1 FAAVATDLHTGQ
13 EVWLKEGSTTDA
25 VRASIALPGLFS
37 PVWNEG
43 RLLVDGGLV
52 NPVPVTLARAMGADI
67 VLAVDLNADILGRHL
82 EAAAPQRIGSTVGSA
97 WRQHL
102 PEALSA
108 LLPTGNQDERMPSL
122 IDIVASSIN
131 IMQVRITRSRM
142 AGDPADVVI
151 APPLATLGLLDFHK
165 ADQAI
170 DAGLQAV
177 QASLPALQGLA
188 WQPESLF
195 CRYRLLTTGSHEL
208 GRRHAHVALEHGR
221 ESTLV
226 LVAQIERHIEHGLAL
241 RQPLDCS
248 EQPDVLTPLHE
259 RHAQFLHEQ
268 AIQRT
273 RVTPESLG
281 PFMKR
286 RIVVEMLLNMC
297 AQTHQA
303 RTARG
308 LQLCHALAVVPE
320 LFKQRRDQH
329 LGPTVGHRAADHGR
343 FGNQL
348 PHE

>member
-1 FAAVATDLHTGQ
+1 MPQKRRPVVALVLGSGSARGWAHLGVIRGLQAAGLRPDIVCGTSIGALVGAAYATGEIERFEAWTRRLSLRDVISLMDFHLNGGMLKGERLMSFFRKHFMDRPVEDLTMPFAAVATDLHTGQ
-13 EVWLKEGSTTDA
+13 EVWLQEGSTTDA

-177 QASLPALQGLA
+177 QASLPALQRLGLA
-188 WQPESLF
+188 
-195 CRYRLLTTGSHEL
+195 
-208 GRRHAHVALEHGR
+208 A
-221 ESTLV
+221 
-226 LVAQIERHIEHGLAL
+226 
-241 RQPLDCS
+241 
-248 EQPDVLTPLHE
+248 
-259 RHAQFLHEQ
+259 
-268 AIQRT
+268 
-273 RVTPESLG
+273 
-281 PFMKR
+281 
-286 RIVVEMLLNMC
+286 
-297 AQTHQA
+297 
-303 RTARG
+303 
-308 LQLCHALAVVPE
+308 
-320 LFKQRRDQH
+320 
-329 LGPTVGHRAADHGR
+329 
-343 FGNQL
+343 
-348 PHE
+348 

>member
-1 FAAVATDLHTGQ
+1 MPQKRRPVVALVLGSGSARGWAHLGVIRGLQAAGLRPDIVCGTSIGALVGAAYATGEIERFEAWTRRLSLRDVISLMDFHLNGGMLKGERLMSFFRKHFMDRPVEDLTMPFAAVATDLHTGQ

-151 APPLATLGLLDFHK
+151 APALATLGLLDFHK

-177 QASLPALQGLA
+177 QASLPALQRLGLA
-188 WQPESLF
+188 
-195 CRYRLLTTGSHEL
+195 
-208 GRRHAHVALEHGR
+208 A
-221 ESTLV
+221 
-226 LVAQIERHIEHGLAL
+226 
-241 RQPLDCS
+241 
-248 EQPDVLTPLHE
+248 
-259 RHAQFLHEQ
+259 
-268 AIQRT
+268 
-273 RVTPESLG
+273 
-281 PFMKR
+281 
-286 RIVVEMLLNMC
+286 
-297 AQTHQA
+297 
-303 RTARG
+303 
-308 LQLCHALAVVPE
+308 
-320 LFKQRRDQH
+320 
-329 LGPTVGHRAADHGR
+329 
-343 FGNQL
+343 
-348 PHE
+348 

>member
-1 FAAVATDLHTGQ
+1 MPQKRRPVVALVLGSGSARGWAHLGVIRGLQAAGLRPDIVCGTSIGALVGAAYATGEIERFEAWTRRLSLRDVISLMDFHLNGGMLKGERLMSFFRKHFMDRPVEDLTMPFAAVATDLHTGQ

-37 PVWNEG
+37 PIWNEG

-177 QASLPALQGLA
+177 QASLPALQRLGLA
-188 WQPESLF
+188 
-195 CRYRLLTTGSHEL
+195 
-208 GRRHAHVALEHGR
+208 A
-221 ESTLV
+221 
-226 LVAQIERHIEHGLAL
+226 
-241 RQPLDCS
+241 
-248 EQPDVLTPLHE
+248 
-259 RHAQFLHEQ
+259 
-268 AIQRT
+268 
-273 RVTPESLG
+273 
-281 PFMKR
+281 
-286 RIVVEMLLNMC
+286 
-297 AQTHQA
+297 
-303 RTARG
+303 
-308 LQLCHALAVVPE
+308 
-320 LFKQRRDQH
+320 
-329 LGPTVGHRAADHGR
+329 
-343 FGNQL
+343 
-348 PHE
+348 

>member
-1 FAAVATDLHTGQ
+1 MPQKRRPVVALVLGSGSARGWAHLGVIRGLQAAGLRPDIVCGTSIGALVGAAYATGEIERFEAWTRRLSLRDVISLMDFHLNGGMLKGERLMSFFRKHFMDRPVEDLTMPFAAVATDLHTGQ

-177 QASLPALQGLA
+177 QASLPALQRIGL
-188 WQPESLF
+188 
-195 CRYRLLTTGSHEL
+195 
-208 GRRHAHVALEHGR
+208 
-221 ESTLV
+221 
-226 LVAQIERHIEHGLAL
+226 
-241 RQPLDCS
+241 
-248 EQPDVLTPLHE
+248 
-259 RHAQFLHEQ
+259 
-268 AIQRT
+268 
-273 RVTPESLG
+273 
-281 PFMKR
+281 
-286 RIVVEMLLNMC
+286 
-297 AQTHQA
+297 
-303 RTARG
+303 TA
-308 LQLCHALAVVPE
+308 
-320 LFKQRRDQH
+320 
-329 LGPTVGHRAADHGR
+329 
-343 FGNQL
+343 
-348 PHE
+348 

>member
-1 FAAVATDLHTGQ
+1 MPQKRRPVVALVLGSGSARGWAHLGVIRGLQAAGLRPDIVCGTSIGALVGAAYATGEIERFEAWTRRLSLRDVISLMDFHLNGGMLKGERLMSFFRKHFMDRPVEDLTMPFAAVATDLHTGQ

-177 QASLPALQGLA
+177 QASLPALQRLGLA
-188 WQPESLF
+188 
-195 CRYRLLTTGSHEL
+195 
-208 GRRHAHVALEHGR
+208 A
-221 ESTLV
+221 
-226 LVAQIERHIEHGLAL
+226 
-241 RQPLDCS
+241 
-248 EQPDVLTPLHE
+248 
-259 RHAQFLHEQ
+259 
-268 AIQRT
+268 
-273 RVTPESLG
+273 
-281 PFMKR
+281 
-286 RIVVEMLLNMC
+286 
-297 AQTHQA
+297 
-303 RTARG
+303 
-308 LQLCHALAVVPE
+308 
-320 LFKQRRDQH
+320 
-329 LGPTVGHRAADHGR
+329 
-343 FGNQL
+343 
-348 PHE
+348 